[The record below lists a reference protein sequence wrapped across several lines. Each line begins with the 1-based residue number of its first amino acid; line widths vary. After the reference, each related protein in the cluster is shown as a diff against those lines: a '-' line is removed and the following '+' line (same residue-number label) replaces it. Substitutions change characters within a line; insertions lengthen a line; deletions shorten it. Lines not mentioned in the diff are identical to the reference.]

1 MPRASCLMPHAS
13 CLRYTLPMAIYEYYC
28 PTCRDKFEKRK
39 PMSQAGVA
47 TTCTK
52 GHRAE
57 RTITAFAMART
68 GAGEEFSMPA
78 GGGCCG
84 GGGGCACSN

>member
-1 MPRASCLMPHAS
+1 
-13 CLRYTLPMAIYEYYC
+13 MAIYEYYC
-28 PTCRDKFEKRK
+28 PTCRTKFEQRR
-39 PMSQAGVA
+39 PMSEAGTA
-47 TTCTK
+47 TKCVS

-57 RTITAFAMART
+57 RTVSAFAMSRGGGT
-68 GAGEEFSMPA
+68 MLDEMPMGG